1 MAENIFPDLK
11 NEELVAAM
19 NAIRENENKET
30 QGAFLNCAIKAKY
43 FAPVDVMDADGNPI
57 VGNGKMEIPK
67 DAKFNFKMIVNSK
80 GEQFFP
86 LFTDI
91 QEFKKWNKEDQ
102 IKSIVVVFPQMADL
116 VSKKP
121 ETMGF
126 VLNPMTQNLIF
137 TREILD
143 NMLKNIRENIAAQK
157 ASAPASEGTAENG
170 ENRMT
175 LYFGKPMNVPDSVI
189 DSLSKKLS
197 KHPEVRKAY
206 FLMMKQNEQE
216 HYLFV
221 LDIDADAE
229 KSKKIAD
236 SLCATARL
244 FLSKFPVIAASIKSP
259 IGQNADQVT
268 EPFYTN

>member
-1 MAENIFPDLK
+1 MAENILPDLK

-19 NAIRENENKET
+19 DAIRKAENNQT
-30 QGAFLNCAIKAKY
+30 QGAFVSAAVKAKY
-43 FAPVDVMDADGNPI
+43 FCPVDVLNSDGTPLE
-57 VGNGKMEIPK
+57 GNGKMEIPK
-67 DAKFNFKMIVNSK
+67 DAKFNFKLITNSK

-91 QEFKKWNKEDQ
+91 KEFQKWNKSEQ

-121 ETMGF
+121 EIKGF
-126 VLNPMTQNLIF
+126 VINPMTQNLIF

-143 NMLKNIRENIAAQK
+143 NILKSVRENMQKNAKPAQ
-157 ASAPASEGTAENG
+157 EGQNGTENKI
-170 ENRMT
+170 T
-175 LYFGKPMNVPDSVI
+175 LYFGKPVNIPDSVI
-189 DSLSKKLS
+189 ASLSKNLA
-197 KHPEVRKAY
+197 KHPEVNKAY
-206 FLMMKQNEQE
+206 FLMMKQDERE

-244 FLSKFPVIAASIKSP
+244 FLSKFPVIAAPVKSP
-259 IGQNADQVT
+259 YGQNADKVT
-268 EPFYTN
+268 EPFYVK